1 MNSLQACNC
10 KAIVKL
16 QCSEIESARALFDLY
31 SQGCKYNLVSVFRSL
46 GWCRVWVPGTHD
58 LLSFQR
64 WVSLVAKKKQLP
76 LPQIY

>member
-31 SQGCKYNLVSVFRSL
+31 SQACKCISSQDKCGLIVFDHAS
-46 GWCRVWVPGTHD
+46 D
-58 LLSFQR
+58 
-64 WVSLVAKKKQLP
+64 
-76 LPQIY
+76 